1 MNFSEFAKML
11 YPYLGKGAEIPGYVL
26 RLIDLIMENP
36 FDEVSVKEDM
46 NDKYNPLSSVS
57 LNLLNKIY
65 NGERKI
71 SRKKASVISSHFTR
85 EKLIDAINGL
95 PIDAQTQLCVS
106 LRKKGIEAEENTVDE
121 CCADLVG
128 KILQELTFGV
138 KEVKTASEPN
148 IIGIDAK
155 LKGIPATTVYVQDG
169 KVHIDGTTISLPK
182 QLQPPAD
189 IAPQELPFIVQLL
202 CAYADA
208 LKRDS
213 ISCDEVDMLPRRYRT
228 DLADQRKAYYSAD
241 SVYHS
246 VREVFE
252 DGESM
257 FQDLKDDAYEGIKPT
272 FLKDY
277 DNGYARL
284 VAVLEKITSTTLD
297 KSDLSKIRGLISNLE
312 KKGICHILVND
323 GKIES
328 WVINDEIV

>member
-148 IIGIDAK
+148 IIGIDAFQLRLCMYK
-155 LKGIPATTVYVQDG
+155 MVKCILTERQLVFRSNYNRQL
-169 KVHIDGTTISLPK
+169 ISLHRSCPLSCSFYVHMQMPSK
-182 QLQPPAD
+182 ETRFHVTKLICCPD
-189 IAPQELPFIVQLL
+189 GIVQIWQTRE
-202 CAYADA
+202 
-208 LKRDS
+208 KP
-213 ISCDEVDMLPRRYRT
+213 IIV
-228 DLADQRKAYYSAD
+228 QI
-241 SVYHS
+241 VYT
-246 VREVFE
+246 
-252 DGESM
+252 
-257 FQDLKDDAYEGIKPT
+257 IP
-272 FLKDY
+272 
-277 DNGYARL
+277 
-284 VAVLEKITSTTLD
+284 
-297 KSDLSKIRGLISNLE
+297 
-312 KKGICHILVND
+312 
-323 GKIES
+323 
-328 WVINDEIV
+328 